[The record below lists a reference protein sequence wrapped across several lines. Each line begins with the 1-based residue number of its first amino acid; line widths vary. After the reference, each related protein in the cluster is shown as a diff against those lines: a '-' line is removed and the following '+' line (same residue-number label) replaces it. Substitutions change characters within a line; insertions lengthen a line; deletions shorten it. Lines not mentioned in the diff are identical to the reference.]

1 MTYKLQSGKRA
12 SHLATAVHAILAKV
26 ANDGQLAVVR
36 NRDHAADG
44 RITSNMA
51 AEALLVQW
59 HR

>member
-1 MTYKLQSGKRA
+1 
-12 SHLATAVHAILAKV
+12 VHAILAKV

-51 AEALLVQW
+51 AEAQLVQW